1 LAKAPRPASRSRP
14 AALWLCRYLF
24 YVLPPRFQGPGIV
37 RSARDRNPSSSA
49 ASPLL
54 RFASCATAR
63 LPRSPSLARNDV
75 QGRFVS
81 LPGAKQACP
90 RQGGG
95 SNLPGPWR

>member
-1 LAKAPRPASRSRP
+1 VALPLPILRSATEISRAGNRPVRPRPKPEFLGRLAS
-14 AALWLCRYLF
+14 
-24 YVLPPRFQGPGIV
+24 
-37 RSARDRNPSSSA
+37 
-49 ASPLL
+49 
-54 RFASCATAR
+54 AR

-95 SNLPGPWR
+95 SNLLPPSQ